1 MIRSA
6 FLFLLAGTV
15 QTALPAQS
23 TAFILNIGPSIGIQ
37 KWDNSFD
44 REPLFKYHASLG
56 IESVNNEDDRGALF
70 AQVGYHV
77 KGSANRFSFW
87 RISGGGVEIFTENF
101 LFNNISLLLGAKQKK
116 PLGNAAAKYF
126 YFGGIRGDYTLNT
139 NLKKLNEENPFLRTY
154 YPQDGFVRK
163 WNAGVS
169 VGGGLELGFS
179 ELIGAQVMLSV
190 NPDLTNQYF
199 QPPIPNVIDPFTPGQ
214 TITIPERRIRNT
226 TIELSLGLRLLR
238 KVEYVD

>member
-1 MIRSA
+1 MIRLA
-6 FLFLLAGTV
+6 ILFLLAGTV
-15 QTALPAQS
+15 QTALHAQS
-23 TAFILNIGPSIGIQ
+23 TAFILNIGPSIGTQ

-44 REPLFKYHASLG
+44 RELLFKYHASLG

-70 AQVGYHV
+70 AQLGYHV
-77 KGSANRFSFW
+77 KGSANRFTLW
-87 RISGGGVEIFTENF
+87 TTGGGIDIFTQEF

-116 PLGNAAAKYF
+116 PLGNGSAKYF

-139 NLKKLNEENPFLRTY
+139 NLKKLNDENPLLRTY

-163 WNAGVS
+163 WKAGVS
-169 VGGGLELGFS
+169 VGGGLELSFS

>member
-6 FLFLLAGTV
+6 LLFLLAGAV

-23 TAFILNIGPSIGIQ
+23 TAFILNIGPSIGTQ

-70 AQVGYHV
+70 AQIGYHV

-87 RISGGGVEIFTENF
+87 RISGGVEIFTQNF

-163 WNAGVS
+163 WMAGVS
-169 VGGGLELGFS
+169 VGGGLELNFS

-199 QPPIPNVIDPFTPGQ
+199 QPSIPNVIDPFTPGQ